1 MCVIYFQS
9 SESSRSIEI
18 NTTSD
23 PKIVSLTSGYH
34 GFIVDVDSGKVMQK
48 LNTALHKYS
57 KQFVFVTKRNG
68 NYNLYQLSMTLLKI
82 IRQENWVI

>member
-23 PKIVSLTSGYH
+23 PNIVSLTSGYH
-34 GFIVDVDSGKVMQK
+34 GFIVDVDSGKVIQK

-68 NYNLYQLSMTLLKI
+68 NYNLYQLSMTPLNMT
-82 IRQENWVI
+82 RQDN